1 MNHKGFFA
9 TIIIAL
15 IISMIILFV
24 GLNVKTLN
32 AEANFFENI
41 ITTKELEFE
50 RNTFEYNL
58 YYLLKYNLDNSS
70 KESQD
75 LDLIKE
81 KIDLILITYLI
92 ENEFY
97 SIPITSLL
105 IKIVDCIP
113 NDCVYYS
120 YSILSPIKK
129 DIAYKNKEITIGIPL
144 NYTISNVVI
153 INE

>member
-32 AEANFFENI
+32 AETNFFENI
-41 ITTKELEFE
+41 LATKELEFK

-58 YYLLKYNLDNSS
+58 YYLLKYNLDTSS

-75 LDLIKE
+75 LDLVKG
-81 KIDLILITYLI
+81 KIDLILLNYLI

-120 YSILSPIKK
+120 YSILSSIKK
-129 DIAYKNKEITIGIPL
+129 NITYKNKEITIGIPL